1 MIPGN
6 LSDLVHRS
14 EADQQAFFDTVLGLA
29 TAAGTTTGIVSHD
42 LDIAGCRVRLNFAGP
57 VLADAL
63 LPALSHRLAD
73 GPGMPDVTLHVWD
86 SVSTGVAICPPPVR
100 QHCFSERGDIWTF
113 HSERF
118 RSAFHW
124 SEYSLSLF
132 DEATGTG
139 VFWIRAAEGLPYW
152 TRASPFRTLLH
163 WIMRAR
169 GAQLVHAAVIGT
181 AAGGVLVTG
190 RGGVGKSTTALA
202 CLAAGLDYVGDDYV
216 LLVGGET
223 VTAHSLYRTAKL
235 NPDNVARFARFAPTL
250 LGGAAVAGE
259 EKAVMFLDTVT
270 ASLPLVAVVTP
281 RFGDGPETSVEPI
294 AAALLIGA
302 ATYTT
307 LAQLPHAGQA
317 TVAFIGTQLDRLPG
331 YRLVLGHDID
341 RVPVAIQ
348 ALTYAD
354 HPPMPEPTPSD
365 APLISV
371 IVPVYNAAKFITSAV
386 ASLLAQNY
394 PRLEIILVDDGSEDG
409 FEAAV
414 AALPVEVRVLRQQN
428 AGPAAARNLG
438 IRAASADLIAFLDV
452 DDLWPDGR
460 LAAALAWLA
469 DHPDTDVAIG
479 RAQVLEQGA
488 DGDFRFVGSPA
499 AAFVFYIGAGLYRR
513 RAFARNGLFDPHLR
527 FAEDIDW
534 FANAERTKLTI
545 DRLDVVT
552 LYVRRHAQNSTRN
565 LTGIELSPVRLA
577 RNALRRKCM
586 PA

>member
-6 LSDLVHRS
+6 LSDLVHRP

-29 TAAGTTTGIVSHD
+29 AAAEAATGVVSHD
-42 LDIAGCRVRLNFAGP
+42 LDIAGCRIRLNFAGP

-63 LPALSHRLAD
+63 LPAVSHRLAD
-73 GPGMPDVTLHVWD
+73 GPGPPDVTLHVWD
-86 SVSTGVAICPPPVR
+86 SASTGVAICPPPVR

-139 VFWIRAAEGLPYW
+139 VFWIRSPDGLPYW
-152 TRASPFRTLLH
+152 TRASPFRTLFH

-181 AAGGVLVTG
+181 PAGGVLVTG

-216 LLVGGET
+216 VLAGGAT
-223 VTAHSLYRTAKL
+223 MTAHSLYRTAKV
-235 NPDNVARFARFAPTL
+235 NPDQAGRFARFAPAL

-259 EKAVMFLDTVT
+259 EKAVMFLDAV
-270 ASLPLVAVVTP
+270 APALPLVAVVTP
-281 RFGDGPETSVEPI
+281 RFGDGPDTVVEPV
-294 AAALLIGA
+294 APALLIGA

-317 TVAFIGTQLDRLPG
+317 TVEFIGTQLDRLPG

-341 RVPVAIQ
+341 RVPDAIQ
-348 ALTYAD
+348 ALTRAAHD
-354 HPPMPEPTPSD
+354 LRAEPVPSD

-371 IVPVYNAAKFITSAV
+371 IIPVYNAASFITSAIT
-386 ASLLAQNY
+386 SLLAQDY
-394 PRLEIILVDDGSEDG
+394 SRLEIILVDDGSEDD
-409 FEAAV
+409 FDAAV
-414 AALPVEVRVLRQQN
+414 AALPVEVRVLRQAN

-438 IRAASADLIAFLDV
+438 IRAASADLIAFLDA

-460 LAAALAWLA
+460 LAALLAWMA
-469 DHPDTDVAIG
+469 DHPETDVVIG
-479 RAQVLEQGA
+479 RAQVMEQSP
-488 DGDFRFVGSPA
+488 DGGFRFVGSPA
-499 AAFVFYIGAGLYRR
+499 EAFVFYIGAGVYRR
-513 RAFARNGLFDPHLR
+513 RAFARTGLFDPHLR

-534 FANAERTKLTI
+534 FANAERAGLHI

-565 LTGIELSPVRLA
+565 LTGIDLSPVRLA
-577 RNALRRKCM
+577 RNALRRKRL